1 MKFDFVIKKSN
12 NFAQMPQDFIAKN
25 LGVILASLFLW
36 LVGLSFVLAKIF
48 EKFSQLTR
56 GTKTENLIKVLAEIL
71 KSTKQNEKQLEKL
84 ETSLGQL
91 QKETT
96 GHLQKVSLLRFNPF
110 GDVGGDQ
117 SFVVTFLD
125 GENSGLIV
133 SSLHSRQQTRVYAK
147 PIEKGTPKQGVRL
160 SDEEVRGLKA
170 AIEAK
175 NA

>member
-1 MKFDFVIKKSN
+1 
-12 NFAQMPQDFIAKN
+12 MPEDFIAKN
-25 LGVILASLFLW
+25 LGVILASLVLW
-36 LVGLSFVLAKIF
+36 LASLSFVLAKIF
-48 EKFSQLTR
+48 EKFSKLTR
-56 GTKTENLIKVLAEIL
+56 GTKADNLVKILGEIL
-71 KSTKQNEKQLEKL
+71 KTTKQNERQLEKL
-84 ETSLGQL
+84 EKSLTEL
-91 QKETT
+91 KKEAE

-125 GENSGLIV
+125 GENSGVIL

-147 PIEKGTPKQGVRL
+147 PVVKSQPKQGVRL
-160 SDEEVRGLKA
+160 SDEEERGLKA